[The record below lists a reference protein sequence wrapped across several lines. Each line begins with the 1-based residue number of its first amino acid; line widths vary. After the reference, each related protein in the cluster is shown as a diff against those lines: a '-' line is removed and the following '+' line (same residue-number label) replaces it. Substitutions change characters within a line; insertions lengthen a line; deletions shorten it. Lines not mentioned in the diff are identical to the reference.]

1 MRLKTITYKMFNLNK
16 IILTDKFKLVYYT
29 SLYTSI
35 IQYGIIWGGAI
46 EKTLK
51 PLILLQN

>member
-16 IILTDKFKLVYYT
+16 IILTDKIKLVYYT